1 MVMVVHPI
9 HAVIVQVQRRISQV
23 VMVVLSVVRLGLGM
37 DPGVVEVAAYL
48 RLTQRREPHQALPK
62 QGKHQEGGARASG
75 HGDVF

>member
-23 VMVVLSVVRLGLGM
+23 VMVVRLGLGM

-75 HGDVF
+75 HGDVL